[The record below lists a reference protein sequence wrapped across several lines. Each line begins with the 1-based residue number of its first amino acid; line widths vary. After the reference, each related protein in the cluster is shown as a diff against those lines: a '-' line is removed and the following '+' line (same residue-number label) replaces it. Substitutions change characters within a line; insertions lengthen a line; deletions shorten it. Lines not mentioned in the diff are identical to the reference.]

1 MKRPFILF
9 LFMLTLCIAIPSAGT
24 AAVTFSDTQGHWA
37 ENYIYQTAGVGLIHG
52 YPDGTFRP
60 DQTITRAE
68 FITILAQ
75 ESGETITDPAG
86 TAEFSDVKADH
97 WARKY
102 ILWGRKNN
110 VLSGYEDNSF
120 RPDQKISRQ
129 EMALVLYRYITE
141 YHRLTIQNIQQETV
155 FTDENLIGAWAI
167 DAVKAMQRSSVI
179 NGRGDGT
186 FDPLSGATR
195 AETTV
200 MLGRYLTYYKSDS
213 YGDFSAADIFF
224 NGRLTAQNIPL
235 TEKNGK
241 TMISLRSFLEGAGF
255 RVSYFALPELI
266 AADTENRDIE
276 LWIGKTEYYANG
288 VKYSFSVAPYKENG
302 TTFVALKEMLTAAG
316 LAANLREEGGKMVI
330 DISGSTNPLLRGF
343 NNFYGSAEN
352 AAAVNG
358 KIYLGGSN
366 YGFHGS
372 VAAGQMTYGSYTTA
386 AGDLFFGQWSNG
398 MMNGAGRSITSYGEF
413 FVGTFTDGIKT
424 TGTTYFTD
432 GSFFR
437 GTWSKT
443 GTGSVYPIKG
453 QYTAADGTTY
463 GNDSTEWSYGSLSQ
477 SNW

>member
-24 AAVTFSDTQGHWA
+24 AAVTFSDVQGHWA

-68 FITILAQ
+68 FVTILAQ
-75 ESGETITDPAG
+75 ESGETITDPSG

-97 WARKY
+97 WAKKY
-102 ILWGRKNN
+102 ILWGKKNN
-110 VLSGYEDNSF
+110 VLSGYEDNTF

-129 EMALVLYRYITE
+129 EMASVLYRYITNHHHE
-141 YHRLTIQNIQQETV
+141 TILNIQPETA
-155 FTDENLIGAWAI
+155 FLDENLIGDWAK
-167 DAVKAMQRSSVI
+167 DAVKAMQRSAVI
-179 NGRGDGT
+179 NGRGNGT

-200 MLGRYLTYYKSDS
+200 MLGRYLTYYKSGGNGE
-213 YGDFSAADIFF
+213 YDFSDIYI
-224 NGRLTAQNIPL
+224 NGRLIAQNIPL

-241 TMISLRSFLEGAGF
+241 TMISLRGFLESAGF

-330 DISGSTNPLLRGF
+330 DISGSTNPLFRGF

-352 AAAVNG
+352 DAAVNG

-366 YGFHGS
+366 YGFYGS
-372 VAAGQMTYGSYTTA
+372 LIAGQMTYGSYTTA

-413 FVGTFTDGIKT
+413 FVGTFTDGVKT

-432 GSFFR
+432 GSFFH

-443 GTGSVYPIKG
+443 GTGSVYPVKG

-463 GNDSTEWSYGSLSQ
+463 GNDSSEWPYGSLSQ